1 MKILILST
9 TILFFGQFTAQCVKL
24 YVKEHLSGSPIC
36 QLSEGDYIEI
46 CEDDNEVNG
55 CPRDFYVYDKGS
67 SNGNFTYE
75 LSLDKGWSTHY
86 MTLMVNTTTKR
97 FGFIL
102 QGQSAMYSY
111 YTEAESEN
119 LKKGKIVYNDGERE
133 LTIKDNLWYS
143 GEELYTGEVITVSQD
158 QIETRYSVEK
168 GVPSGLF
175 TKYFLD
181 NTFKKANYK
190 DTTKIRRL
198 NQAIVS
204 ENNELSSLIKD
215 TLLAYNELISYI
227 DNEIGGDKKLQKLLE
242 KAQANKLKEK
252 QKVLVQALV
261 AKKTAWKNAAQNVL
275 LSQQKIKL
283 TNTKLKEEEAKPVVA
298 PKIAEQYEQV
308 NSIKN
313 GSFKSYYNDGKLK
326 SEGTF
331 LNGLYNGAW
340 TYYYSNGNVQAKG
353 SFISGDGTDISETSG
368 LPRNGRDGFWIF
380 KHDNGKINQEANY
393 IKGKLN
399 GSFKEYN
406 VSGIMISETSF
417 INGIADGDEK
427 LYYDSGKLKASRTY
441 KQGKLDGATK
451 TFYENGNLEGSTTL
465 IKGNENG
472 LHKEYFENGKI
483 KLEFM
488 MKNNKQHGSFKSYY
502 ESGMTK
508 HKATID
514 TTSLADYNYIG
525 EYYEYN
531 EDGSIKTKIMAYKDG
546 RTEDLTPKP
555 EPQLSKKE
563 MAKVYRC
570 KCCKSNINGIM
581 EGVDEKGESPST
593 FWLELYLNGSDNPT
607 LNSLYEMNN
616 SITNLTSKYTNYY
629 DRVRYEQ
636 FKFCSIKCARTCY

>member
-1 MKILILST
+1 MKKLKSAGLLT
-9 TILFFGQFTAQCVKL
+9 FFMCYFV
-24 YVKEHLSGSPIC
+24 
-36 QLSEGDYIEI
+36 
-46 CEDDNEVNG
+46 
-55 CPRDFYVYDKGS
+55 
-67 SNGNFTYE
+67 
-75 LSLDKGWSTHY
+75 SLGFSQNIRYQSD
-86 MTLMVNTTTKR
+86 LTK
-97 FGFIL
+97 
-102 QGQSAMYSY
+102 
-111 YTEAESEN
+111 
-119 LKKGKIVYNDGERE
+119 
-133 LTIKDNLWYS
+133 KDNLWYS
-143 GEELYTGEVITVSQD
+143 GEELYTGEVITRSQD
-158 QIETRYSVEK
+158 QIETRCSIEK

-181 NTFKKANYK
+181 NTFKKSNYK
-190 DTTKIRRL
+190 DTSEIRRL
-198 NQAIVS
+198 NQEIVI
-204 ENNELSSLIKD
+204 ENNKLNSLIKD
-215 TLLAYNELISYI
+215 SLLAYNELISYI
-227 DNEIGGDKKLQKLLE
+227 NNEIGGDKKLQKLVE
-242 KAQANKLKEK
+242 KKEANKLNEK
-252 QKVLVQALV
+252 QKVLMDNFVS
-261 AKKTAWKNAAQNVL
+261 KRNFWKNSAKNVL

-283 TNTKLKEEEAKPVVA
+283 TNNKLKEEEAKPVVA
-298 PKIAEQYEQV
+298 PKIAEQYEQI

-313 GSFKSYYNDGKLK
+313 GSYKSYYNDGKLK

-340 TYYYSNGNVQAKG
+340 IYYYSNGNEMGRG
-353 SFISGDGTDISETSG
+353 SYIAGDGTDVSELSG
-368 LPRNGRDGFWIF
+368 LPRNGRDGLWKFYNV
-380 KHDNGKINQEANY
+380 NGKVKQEANY

-406 VSGIMISETSF
+406 DFGELILIELYQNGLINGKQERFNNQKIKISEANF
-417 INGIADGDEK
+417 IKGIAEGEEK
-427 LYYDSGKLKASRTY
+427 IYYDSGKLKIQRSY
-441 KQGKLDGATK
+441 KQGKLDGVAK
-451 TFYENGNLEGSTTL
+451 TFYENGNLEGSTNL
-465 IKGNENG
+465 IKGNEDG

-525 EYYEYN
+525 EYYEFN

-593 FWLELYLNGSDNPT
+593 FWLELYLNGSDNPA